1 MTSRFRLLKAT
12 LLAVLLFC
20 SCALTAWGLTPR
32 LIQVTLGSGA
42 TQISAT
48 PAYFNQM
55 QIQNNSAHACRY
67 GDATVSVT
75 TPGAVNG
82 GTAGKG
88 MLLTP
93 GGSGNTG
100 TVSGQQGDAS
110 QFYIAGTSGDV
121 IDVLLW

>member
-1 MTSRFRLLKAT
+1 MSIRSIKNICV
-12 LLAVLLFC
+12 AVVMLFC
-20 SCALTAWGLTPR
+20 ALAAWGLTPR

-42 TQISAT
+42 TQVSAT

-55 QIQNNSAHACRY
+55 IIEDNAAHSIRY
-67 GDATVSVT
+67 GDSTVSVT
-75 TPGAVNG
+75 TPAAVNG

-88 MLLTP
+88 ILLFP
-93 GGSGNTG
+93 GGGSGSTG

-121 IDVLLW
+121 VDVLLW